1 MLMVVFSSSRS
12 DEETHDHIGSTST
25 TPSGVATPN
34 PNPADKRL
42 PGIIHSYFGQVGARS
57 FTSPHHQELFDLPCP
72 ATDRTVA
79 THTSVEM
86 CGIPPGTLP
95 TAPNSPNLEQ
105 SMRRH
110 DNSAPRH
117 QCSESSNL
125 VAHDVGFLAP
135 PYPTPPASSP
145 ASLRGKGLDGSY
157 DSGELS
163 VEISESNDASAFS
176 RKEDGFSQSRP
187 SIKRHRSGNDVVPLR
202 ICRRSSGLTPL
213 SNVMSCSSVYA
224 SNLSNPAIQLSTTSN
239 TPTRHLSSVSALSS
253 LTSLIELA
261 KLTDGVAAPPL
272 IKNTPPL
279 TPRALSND
287 GIDNTKKL
295 PPPLSTP
302 QSEDPSSSID
312 KSNAVTTNA
321 STAPSST
328 APVGP
333 PKGKL
338 SIKIIEARGLR
349 PSHDP
354 FVVCVFE
361 WNESIAKG
369 PKHEEAAV
377 DKDEGRGKE
386 DLLGGVPIKRSG
398 SDMGRSMAIPM
409 KSRQSSTTSLS
420 DHKNF
425 KSGRQLTDPR
435 WDHEAVLYAQPFRHL
450 VNGPNLVVVMFLERT
465 LILTSMYTIDQ
476 IMKPFWAMSRYFL
489 T

>member
-1 MLMVVFSSSRS
+1 MCLISRS

-57 FTSPHHQELFDLPCP
+57 FTSPRYQELFESPCP
-72 ATDRTVA
+72 ATNAIEETY
-79 THTSVEM
+79 TTPKM
-86 CGIPPGTLP
+86 CGILPGALP

-105 SMRRH
+105 NMERH
-110 DNSAPRH
+110 DHSTSSQQR
-117 QCSESSNL
+117 SEASNL
-125 VAHDVGFLAP
+125 LAHDAGFLAP

-145 ASLRGKGLDGSY
+145 ASLRGKDLDGNY
-157 DSGELS
+157 DGGEVSTGISDNNAS
-163 VEISESNDASAFS
+163 VFS
-176 RKEDGFSQSRP
+176 RREDSFSRSRP
-187 SIKRHRSGNDVVPLR
+187 AMKRDRSGNDLVPLR
-202 ICRRSSGLTPL
+202 MYRRSSALTPL
-213 SNVMSCSSVYA
+213 SNVMSSTSVHA
-224 SNLSNPAIQLSTTSN
+224 AHLSNPVTPRSSTTPN

-253 LTSLIELA
+253 LTSLIELV
-261 KLTDGVAAPPL
+261 KLTDGVAALPL

-287 GIDNTKKL
+287 GIDNTKRL
-295 PPPLSTP
+295 PPPISTP
-302 QSEDPSSSID
+302 QSEGPSSSID
-312 KSNAVTTNA
+312 RGNAATAIT
-321 STAPSST
+321 SRAPSTT

-338 SIKIIEARGLR
+338 SVKIIEARGLR

-361 WNESIAKG
+361 WNESIARG

-377 DKDEGRGKE
+377 DKDEGRIKE

-425 KSGRQLTDPR
+425 KTGRQLTDPR
-435 WDHEAVLYAQPFRHL
+435 WDHEAVLYAQ
-450 VNGPNLVVVMFLERT
+450 MFCCRLLSE
-465 LILTSMYTIDQ
+465 SN
-476 IMKPFWAMSRYFL
+476 FF
-489 T
+489 

>member
-1 MLMVVFSSSRS
+1 MLISRS
-12 DEETHDHIGSTST
+12 DEETHDHIGSSST

-42 PGIIHSYFGQVGARS
+42 PGILHSYFGQVGARS
-57 FTSPHHQELFDLPCP
+57 FTSPRHQELFELPYP
-72 ATDRTVA
+72 APGA
-79 THTSVEM
+79 IEASHTSVEM
-86 CGIPPGTLP
+86 CGIPPDALP

-105 SMRRH
+105 NVERGDS
-110 DNSAPRH
+110 SAPPH
-117 QCSESSNL
+117 QLSEVSNL
-125 VAHDVGFLAP
+125 IAHDAGLLAP

-145 ASLRGKGLDGSY
+145 ASLRGKDLDSNY
-157 DSGELS
+157 DGGEVSSG
-163 VEISESNDASAFS
+163 ISDGNDACAFS
-176 RKEDGFSQSRP
+176 RKEDGFSRSRP
-187 SIKRHRSGNDVVPLR
+187 SMKRHRSGNDVVPLR
-202 ICRRSSGLTPL
+202 IYRRSSVLTPL
-213 SNVMSCSSVYA
+213 SNVMSCSSVHA
-224 SNLSNPAIQLSTTSN
+224 AHLSNPATTQSLTTPN

-253 LTSLIELA
+253 LSSLIELV
-261 KLTDGVAAPPL
+261 KLTDGVAALPL

-295 PPPLSTP
+295 PPSISTP
-302 QSEDPSSSID
+302 QSDDPSSSID
-312 KSNAVTTNA
+312 RSSAVTTNT
-321 STAPSST
+321 STVPSTT

-338 SIKIIEARGLR
+338 SVKIIEARGLR

-361 WNESIAKG
+361 WNESIARA
-369 PKHEEAAV
+369 PKHEETVV
-377 DKDEGRGKE
+377 DKDEGRGKD

-425 KSGRQLTDPR
+425 KNGRQLTDPR
-435 WDHEAVLYAQPFRHL
+435 WDHEAVLYAQP
-450 VNGPNLVVVMFLERT
+450 PI
-465 LILTSMYTIDQ
+465 IL
-476 IMKPFWAMSRYFL
+476 
-489 T
+489 

>member
-1 MLMVVFSSSRS
+1 MCFISRS

-25 TPSGVATPN
+25 TPSGIATPN

-57 FTSPHHQELFDLPCP
+57 FTSPRHQELFELPSP
-72 ATDRTVA
+72 AADA
-79 THTSVEM
+79 TGAAHTSVEM
-86 CGIPPGTLP
+86 CGIPPGALP

-105 SMRRH
+105 DVEGH
-110 DNSAPRH
+110 GNPAPLH
-117 QCSESSNL
+117 QRSETSNL
-125 VAHDVGFLAP
+125 LAHDAGSLAP
-135 PYPTPPASSP
+135 PYLTPPASSP
-145 ASLRGKGLDGSY
+145 ASLRGKDLDSNY
-157 DSGELS
+157 DCGELPS
-163 VEISESNDASAFS
+163 GIGDSKDATPFS
-176 RKEDGFSQSRP
+176 RREDNFSRSRP
-187 SIKRHRSGNDVVPLR
+187 SMKRNRSGNDVVPLR
-202 ICRRSSGLTPL
+202 VYRRSSGLTPL
-213 SNVMSCSSVYA
+213 SNVMSCSSVHA
-224 SNLSNPAIQLSTTSN
+224 AHLSNPATPQSSTTPN

-253 LTSLIELA
+253 LTSLIELV
-261 KLTDGVAAPPL
+261 KLTDGVAALPL

-287 GIDNTKKL
+287 GIENSKKL
-295 PPPLSTP
+295 PPPISTP
-302 QSEDPSSSID
+302 QFEDPSSSID
-312 KSNAVTTNA
+312 RGNAATTNA
-321 STAPSST
+321 STVLSTT

-338 SIKIIEARGLR
+338 SVKIIEARGLR

-361 WNESIAKG
+361 WNESIARG
-369 PKHEEAAV
+369 PKPEEAAV

-425 KSGRQLTDPR
+425 KNGRQLTDPR
-435 WDHEAVLYAQPFRHL
+435 WDHDAVLYA
-450 VNGPNLVVVMFLERT
+450 
-465 LILTSMYTIDQ
+465 
-476 IMKPFWAMSRYFL
+476 
-489 T
+489 

>member
-1 MLMVVFSSSRS
+1 MCLSSRS

-57 FTSPHHQELFDLPCP
+57 FTSPRHQELFELPSP
-72 ATDRTVA
+72 AADAIEA
-79 THTSVEM
+79 THKSVEM
-86 CGIPPGTLP
+86 GGIPPGALP
-95 TAPNSPNLEQ
+95 TAPNSPNLDQNVEK
-105 SMRRH
+105 H
-110 DNSAPRH
+110 DKSAPLPLR
-117 QCSESSNL
+117 SEASNPIP
-125 VAHDVGFLAP
+125 HDAGFLAP
-135 PYPTPPASSP
+135 SYPTPPASSP
-145 ASLRGKGLDGSY
+145 ASLRGKDMDSNYDGS
-157 DSGELS
+157 ELS
-163 VEISESNDASAFS
+163 SGASDSNDASTSSCREHGSS
-176 RKEDGFSQSRP
+176 RSRP
-187 SIKRHRSGNDVVPLR
+187 SMKRHRSGNDVVPLR
-202 ICRRSSGLTPL
+202 MYRGSSGLTPL
-213 SNVMSCSSVYA
+213 SNVMSCSSVHA
-224 SNLSNPAIQLSTTSN
+224 AHLSNPATHQSSTTPN

-253 LTSLIELA
+253 LTSLIGLV
-261 KLTDGVAAPPL
+261 KLTDGVAALPL

-287 GIDNTKKL
+287 GVDNTKKL
-295 PPPLSTP
+295 PPPISTP

-312 KSNAVTTNA
+312 RSNAVTTN
-321 STAPSST
+321 TSSVPNTT

-338 SIKIIEARGLR
+338 SVKIIEARGLR

-361 WNESIAKG
+361 WNESIARG

-425 KSGRQLTDPR
+425 KNGRQLTDPR
-435 WDHEAVLYAQPFRHL
+435 WDHEAELYAWPS
-450 VNGPNLVVVMFLERT
+450 VV
-465 LILTSMYTIDQ
+465 I
-476 IMKPFWAMSRYFL
+476 
-489 T
+489 